1 MGRPLPL
8 TAGELLPEDF
18 YLSVGDQVEQRQR
31 VTEQAVQTFA
41 DLSGDHSP
49 NHVDDEDMAQSVYQR
64 RIAHGALLVAYMSAC
79 STEIVERVPNVRDTA
94 TPVSLGYDRIRFIKP
109 VFIGDELTLRYVVRE
124 VLPNEKR
131 TISDI
136 TISNQDDVTVCVGQH
151 ILKWVS

>member
-1 MGRPLPL
+1 MPD
-8 TAGELLPEDF
+8 AF
-18 YLSVGDQVEQRQR
+18 YLSAGDCVEQHQR

-49 NHVDDEDMAQSVYQR
+49 NHVDEADMAQSVYQG

-79 STEIVERVPNVRDTA
+79 STEIVEQVPNVRDTA

-124 VLPNEKR
+124 VLPEEQR
-131 TISDI
+131 AISDI
-136 TISNQDDVTVCVGQH
+136 TISNQDSVTVCVGQH